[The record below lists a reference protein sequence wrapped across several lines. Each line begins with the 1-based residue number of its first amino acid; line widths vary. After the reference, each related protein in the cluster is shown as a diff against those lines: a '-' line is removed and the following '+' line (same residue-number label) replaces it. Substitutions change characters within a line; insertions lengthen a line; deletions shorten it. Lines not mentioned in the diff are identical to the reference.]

1 MFPPHALSEME
12 NLSAWHTFLIDTIKL
27 HGRYVWFFKT
37 DRAAHHTEPLKR
49 MPKGCK
55 SPHQNTSC
63 SQIPHCPRAL
73 LCKGTAIFAIL
84 KTILLLFQRQSA
96 QSWCFT
102 MFFRHFIVLFCAFL
116 DSWPFFLY
124 GKLPLLRIALRFQ
137 NRSVFCRSKILFP
150 GIFPSAG
157 KKVPPRGKKVPADG
171 TFSGK
176 NVPAHWDRCF
186 RLFSQIIIARS
197 EDAKRNPIFASRNP
211 VYALRKYYF
220 CRWISEAFRIEK
232 KESPVG

>member
-1 MFPPHALSEME
+1 MFSPQALSEME
-12 NLSAWHTFLIDTIKL
+12 NLSDWHTFLIDTIKL

-84 KTILLLFQRQSA
+84 KTILVLFQRQTT

-102 MFFRHFIVLFCAFL
+102 MFFRHFIELFCAFF
-116 DSWPFFLY
+116 DSWPFSCTDSCDSWDLHWD
-124 GKLPLLRIALRFQ
+124 
-137 NRSVFCRSKILFP
+137 SKIDLF
-150 GIFPSAG
+150 SAG
-157 KKVPPRGKKVPADG
+157 VKYFFPEYSHRLGKKSHRVGKKSQPMGLFLGKMSQPIG
-171 TFSGK
+171 TGVS
-176 NVPAHWDRCF
+176 ACF
-186 RLFSQIIIARS
+186 H
-197 EDAKRNPIFASRNP
+197 E
-211 VYALRKYYF
+211 
-220 CRWISEAFRIEK
+220 
-232 KESPVG
+232 